1 MARGI
6 IRGTDR
12 ILWTEKSRVPQ
23 RKPVGIKFNLL
34 FLFIFLML
42 FLIGGSL
49 FHVWSRV
56 QLIHLG
62 YEVSNAL
69 KEGRT
74 LAEANKRLQV
84 EIATLKSY
92 GRIEKIATEEL
103 GMTKPRPEQM
113 IVIR

>member
-1 MARGI
+1 
-6 IRGTDR
+6 
-12 ILWTEKSRVPQ
+12 
-23 RKPVGIKFNLL
+23 
-34 FLFIFLML
+34 ML